1 MGGIGEAMKAQ
12 KNVVYPFHIQSVAI
26 INHNNKYKKSNLTGS
41 QTRRA

>member
-26 INHNNKYKKSNLTGS
+26 INHNNKYNLTGS